1 MNRARAILI
10 SFFILSLFL
19 EAFSLAPDIQKIGE
33 TYSTEEQFKA
43 DVDAVPCKNEA
54 RLEAVKALFE
64 KMGAASSEISI
75 QKVKDTEN
83 LVVRKQGASDEKI
96 VIGAHYD
103 KVSEGCGAIDNW
115 TGIVI
120 VAHLYRTLKQMR
132 LDKTLIFVA
141 FGKEEKGLVGSHAM
155 ASAIP
160 KAELPHY
167 CAMINIDSFGLGAAQ
182 VAHNLS
188 SKKLEETAA
197 RLAKEM
203 LMTFGNSPV
212 PGDSDSSSFL
222 ARKIPALTLHGL
234 AGDWPSIIHSR
245 NDQASAILPGG
256 ISVGYRLGLAL
267 ALNIDKSPCD
277 AFR

>member
-1 MNRARAILI
+1 MDRALAIFVSVLI
-10 SFFILSLFL
+10 LTVFV
-19 EAFSLAPDIQKIGE
+19 EAFSLTPAVQTVGE
-33 TYSTEEQFKA
+33 IYSTEEQFKA

-54 RLEAVKALFE
+54 RLEAVKALFA
-64 KMGAASSEISI
+64 KMGAAASEISI
-75 QKVKDTEN
+75 EKMKDTEN
-83 LVVRKQGASDEKI
+83 LVVRKQGALDEKI

-103 KVSEGCGAIDNW
+103 KVPEGCGAIDNW

-141 FGKEEKGLVGSHAM
+141 FGKEEKGLLGSRAM
-155 ASAIP
+155 VSAIP
-160 KAELPHY
+160 KAELPQY
-167 CAMINIDSFGLGAAQ
+167 CAMINLDSFGLGAAQ

-188 SKKLEETAA
+188 SRKLEETAA
-197 RLAKEM
+197 RLAREK

-212 PGDSDSSSFL
+212 PGDSDSSPFL

-234 AGDWPSIIHSR
+234 AGNWPSIIHSG
-245 NDQASAILPGG
+245 NDQASRILPGG
-256 ISVGYRLGLAL
+256 ISVGYRLALAL
-267 ALNIDKSPCD
+267 ALDIDKRPCD